1 MQQRVRPR
9 ALCPWLHWWA
19 QCRWA
24 RTRWTCPPPPSRR
37 LTDSEPAT
45 CDCSVRLR
53 MPAVCLVYPVVW
65 KASRGRTHPLAAT
78 LSARAQVPPSLGRK
92 SALSAADPGGA
103 TTFLLHVSSQLREL
117 ACGRFYCD
125 QRRLPACPCLPW
137 PCTAIR
143 STDATSCEGAPT
155 SRSCSTPDPIRMQR
169 AVTV

>member
-1 MQQRVRPR
+1 MAWQQRVRPR

-24 RTRWTCPPPPSRR
+24 RTRWTCPTPPSRR

-103 TTFLLHVSSQLREL
+103 TTFLLDVSSQLREL
-117 ACGRFYCD
+117 ACGRFYC
-125 QRRLPACPCLPW
+125 
-137 PCTAIR
+137 
-143 STDATSCEGAPT
+143 
-155 SRSCSTPDPIRMQR
+155 
-169 AVTV
+169 V